1 MSWLK
6 FHREQLTVSLSF
18 QGCLSRYAWV
28 DCLNGQHQISLFF
41 IDVGA
46 ISFLITPSIPF
57 PDIFTRV
64 VFEDKY
70 GKEKGK
76 TNKHTRQSNTVF
88 HQKDRDALFR
98 LMVLQQL
105 TLCHAVAFA
114 TMPYLTFPD
123 DTWMPI
129 YDLWAVV
136 TRKWQQSWQQPLPL
150 LFQKE
155 ATPPNTQCAFS
166 FSSPTFCPHCE
177 KKKLRGDNW
186 IEVSSIQSQK

>member
-1 MSWLK
+1 MAEVSQ
-6 FHREQLTVSLSF
+6 RTVNTVSLSI

-46 ISFLITPSIPF
+46 ISFLITPSITF
-57 PDIFTRV
+57 PEIFTRV

-98 LMVLQQL
+98 LTVLQQL
-105 TLCHAVAFA
+105 TLCHAVTFA

-123 DTWMPI
+123 DT
-129 YDLWAVV
+129 
-136 TRKWQQSWQQPLPL
+136 
-150 LFQKE
+150 
-155 ATPPNTQCAFS
+155 
-166 FSSPTFCPHCE
+166 
-177 KKKLRGDNW
+177 
-186 IEVSSIQSQK
+186 

>member
-57 PDIFTRV
+57 PDIFTSV
-64 VFEDKY
+64 IFEDKY

-76 TNKHTRQSNTVF
+76 TNKHTRQSNTGGLSPERQRCIIQVDGAPAANTVPCSRICN
-88 HQKDRDALFR
+88 HAIPDIPRWHMNAHLWSLGCSDKKMTAK
-98 LMVLQQL
+98 L
-105 TLCHAVAFA
+105 TAA
-114 TMPYLTFPD
+114 TAP
-123 DTWMPI
+123 
-129 YDLWAVV
+129 
-136 TRKWQQSWQQPLPL
+136 S
-150 LFQKE
+150 
-155 ATPPNTQCAFS
+155 
-166 FSSPTFCPHCE
+166 
-177 KKKLRGDNW
+177 
-186 IEVSSIQSQK
+186 VSEGSHPS